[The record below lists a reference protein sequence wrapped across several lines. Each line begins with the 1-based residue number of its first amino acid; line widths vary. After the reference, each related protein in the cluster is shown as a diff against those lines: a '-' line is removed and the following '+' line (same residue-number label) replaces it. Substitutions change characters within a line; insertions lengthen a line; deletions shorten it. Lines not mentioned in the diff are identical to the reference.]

1 MLEFENSNFSV
12 FISPEVS
19 DYQKLLGQ
27 MASVLNWYRAGTE
40 SMLLARENTP
50 IICHTLSHIGH
61 INAGESSLKLSSSG
75 IPNVGWWNGY
85 CEFSMAPSPSF
96 LFPISE
102 NSSGV
107 NCRIDQKG

>member
-40 SMLLARENTP
+40 TVLLAHENTP
-50 IICHTLSHIGH
+50 IISLSHIGH
-61 INAGESSLKLSSSG
+61 INAAYGEGIFQFSSSG
-75 IPNVGWWNGY
+75 IHSVGWWNGY
-85 CEFSMAPSPSF
+85 CEFSMAISPSF
-96 LFPISE
+96 LL
-102 NSSGV
+102 
-107 NCRIDQKG
+107 